1 MSIKRFTPV
10 QDTFIVNGSIGS
22 TLNVGQDSI
31 LELGKCSREGTSG
44 SSRILIKFNSN
55 DINFIKTLGS
65 IPCSASLV
73 MYFSEAKRLPS
84 EYVVEGTSI
93 KADWREGF
101 GHLCDI
107 PPYTEGATWNYGI
120 SEEIPWETPN
130 VTEIIE
136 KCDGGYAD
144 LDSIDNR
151 FDGKYAATGS
161 FTGHL
166 NGGYASGSEGIYYFS
181 QQFTKQ
187 SSKDICMDITPVVQS
202 WANGFETN
210 NGIVLRL
217 QDESLAETFG
227 TRISFFS
234 SDTHT
239 IYKPYIE
246 FGWDDSIYEP
256 EDKPVF
262 NINSSSVFVLD
273 NLQSSY
279 FTDDVVELNLIIS
292 SLYPT
297 RIFTTSSLYFQ
308 NEYVL
313 PEGTC
318 WGVKNEYT
326 NEMVID
332 FNSSFT
338 KVSVSGSRNYFN
350 LDMSSLEP
358 ERYYRLLFSVPNING
373 FRTIVDNRNIFKVI
387 RHGK

>member
-84 EYVVEGTSI
+84 NYVVEGTSI

-130 VTEIIE
+130 V
-136 KCDGGYAD
+136 
-144 LDSIDNR
+144 
-151 FDGKYAATGS
+151 
-161 FTGHL
+161 
-166 NGGYASGSEGIYYFS
+166 SEDIYYFS

-202 WANGFETN
+202 WVNGFETN

-279 FTDDVVELNLIIS
+279 FTDDIVELNLIIS

-332 FNSSFT
+332 FNPSFT

>member
-107 PPYTEGATWNYGI
+107 PPYAEGATWNYGI

-166 NGGYASGSEGIYYFS
+166 NGGYASGSEGI
-181 QQFTKQ
+181 
-187 SSKDICMDITPVVQS
+187 D
-202 WANGFETN
+202 
-210 NGIVLRL
+210 
-217 QDESLAETFG
+217 
-227 TRISFFS
+227 
-234 SDTHT
+234 
-239 IYKPYIE
+239 
-246 FGWDDSIYEP
+246 
-256 EDKPVF
+256 
-262 NINSSSVFVLD
+262 
-273 NLQSSY
+273 
-279 FTDDVVELNLIIS
+279 
-292 SLYPT
+292 
-297 RIFTTSSLYFQ
+297 
-308 NEYVL
+308 
-313 PEGTC
+313 
-318 WGVKNEYT
+318 
-326 NEMVID
+326 
-332 FNSSFT
+332 
-338 KVSVSGSRNYFN
+338 
-350 LDMSSLEP
+350 
-358 ERYYRLLFSVPNING
+358 
-373 FRTIVDNRNIFKVI
+373 
-387 RHGK
+387 